1 MMIKVIAAGI
11 KATVEMLG
19 EQAVKANK
27 DPMFERDGKKYY
39 DEPGFKFLEYY
50 K

>member
-19 EQAVKANK
+19 EQAVKEKRN
-27 DPMFERDGKKYY
+27 PMFERDNKKYY